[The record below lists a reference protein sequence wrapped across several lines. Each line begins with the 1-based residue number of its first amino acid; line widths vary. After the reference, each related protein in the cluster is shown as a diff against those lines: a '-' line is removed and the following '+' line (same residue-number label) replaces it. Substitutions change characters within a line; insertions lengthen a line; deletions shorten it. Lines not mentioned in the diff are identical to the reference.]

1 MKIILTTL
9 AVLLPLFSLN
19 ARVDTGSPAPQFT
32 LADTTGTE
40 HSLSDFK
47 GSYVVLEWTN
57 HQCPFVKKYYDE
69 GHMQALQEKMTG
81 ENVVW
86 LQVLSSAPGKQ
97 GHLNAEEAESL
108 RAKNG
113 HQSTAML
120 LDPKGEVGKRFDA
133 RTTPHMYLIDPEGQL
148 IYQGAIDSIKSTRT
162 SDIAKATN
170 YVEAAYQAHKNKK
183 SIGRPTTTPYGCGV
197 KY

>member
-1 MKIILTTL
+1 MKKLLIILIS
-9 AVLLPLFSLN
+9 LLPIFSLN
-19 ARVDTGSPAPQFT
+19 ARVETGSAAPEFT
-32 LADTTGTE
+32 LADTTGSE

-69 GHMQALQEKMTG
+69 GHMQTLQEKMTG
-81 ENVVW
+81 KGVVW
-86 LQVLSSAPGKQ
+86 LQVLSSASGKQ
-97 GHLNAEEAESL
+97 GYLTAEDAEAL

-120 LDPKGEVGKRFDA
+120 LDPTGEVGKRFDA
-133 RTTPHMYLIDPEGQL
+133 RTTPHMYLIDPEGIL
-148 IYQGAIDSIKSTRT
+148 IYQGAIDSIRSTRT
-162 SDIAKATN
+162 SDISEATN
-170 YVEAAYQAHKNKK
+170 YLETAYEAHRNGNP
-183 SIGRPTTTPYGCGV
+183 IGRATTTPYGCGV

>member
-1 MKIILTTL
+1 MKKLLIILIS
-9 AVLLPLFSLN
+9 LLPIFSLN
-19 ARVDTGSPAPQFT
+19 ARVETGSAAPEFT
-32 LADTTGTE
+32 LADTTGSE

-81 ENVVW
+81 KGVVW
-86 LQVLSSAPGKQ
+86 LQVLSSASGKQ
-97 GHLNAEEAESL
+97 GYLTAEDAEAL

-120 LDPKGEVGKRFDA
+120 LDPTGEVGKRFDA
-133 RTTPHMYLIDPEGQL
+133 RTTPHMYLIDPEGTL
-148 IYQGAIDSIKSTRT
+148 IYQGAIDSIRSTRT
-162 SDIAKATN
+162 GDIAQATN
-170 YVEAAYQAHKNKK
+170 YVENAYQAHQN
-183 SIGRPTTTPYGCGV
+183 GNPVDQPTTTPYGCGV